1 MNAVELD
8 RLLIKIQRGDNCAF
22 EELYIA
28 TRKGVYAFLHT
39 YFQNTADTED
49 GVQSVYLRIKMNA
62 SSYRRGSNA
71 RAWILQIAKN
81 YALDVLKKARREI
94 PSEEIEIVTE
104 PIVGETTIL
113 ELMKRLLSEEEQ
125 RIVTLHVLWEY
136 KHREIADMLDIPTG
150 TVTSKYKRAIE
161 KLRKALV

>member
-1 MNAVELD
+1 MNAVDLD

-113 ELMKRLLSEEEQ
+113 ELMKRLL
-125 RIVTLHVLWEY
+125 
-136 KHREIADMLDIPTG
+136 M
-150 TVTSKYKRAIE
+150 
-161 KLRKALV
+161 